1 LQPSETGRVPVPKL
15 KGDPVWALKP
25 WPVIIQVAGVE
36 YEIPALPAA
45 DWLAILM
52 ADPFDPDDLILS
64 LVVNGKDLL
73 FAETVSA
80 DDLEYVCLDIITT
93 ASARPWWIALRL
105 IAMARANWSVLGAE
119 LILKGVNPAQIS
131 LAAWLDALLLTALK
145 NMDSKDVTMFTMKL
159 EEPPPEEME
168 SVAEEMEMSA
178 DSFLSLGF

>member
-1 LQPSETGRVPVPKL
+1 
-15 KGDPVWALKP
+15 
-25 WPVIIQVAGVE
+25 VE
-36 YEIPALPAA
+36 YEIPALSAA

-105 IAMARANWSVLGAE
+105 IAMARVNWSVLGAE
-119 LILKGVNPAQIS
+119 LILKGVNPTQIS

-145 NMDSKDVTMFTMKL
+145 NMDSKDVTMFTLKL
-159 EEPPPEEME
+159 EEPRHYAPMTSTSPG
-168 SVAEEMEMSA
+168 VRR
-178 DSFLSLGF
+178 